1 MSRLSIWFQTIRP
14 KTLPAS
20 LAPVIVI
27 AGALLHD
34 GLFRL
39 KPFLLVLAVAL
50 TAQIASNVTN
60 DYFDYLSGAD
70 RRRKLGPKRLITT
83 GDITPGWMLLA
94 SIFWVSLCAVLGI
107 WLAAIT
113 SWWLLLLGIVVLLGI
128 IAYSAGPYPL
138 SYNGL
143 GDLAVILFF
152 GIIPILGGYYAIGES
167 LPSYLIPAAFSIGF
181 SNANI
186 LVINNYRDYPEDKE
200 SGKRTLIV
208 RMGEASGPY
217 LYMFNA
223 LLALVCYIVAGV
235 MSGSYIITTIGLL
248 PIALFLYTGTI
259 TTFSRKGKGL
269 NPLLGFSAK
278 ITGLISTILLIAFIL

>member
-94 SIFWVSLCAVLGI
+94 SIFWVLLCAILGI
-107 WLAAIT
+107 WLLSIT
-113 SWWLLLLGIVVLLGI
+113 SWWLLLVGILVIIGIV
-128 IAYSAGPYPL
+128 AYSAGPYPL
-138 SYNGL
+138 SYKGF
-143 GDLAVILFF
+143 GDIAVILFY
-152 GIIPILGGYYAIGES
+152 GIIPVLGGYYAIAQI
-167 LPSYLIPAAFSIGF
+167 LPTYLIWAAFSIGF
-181 SNANI
+181 ANTNI
-186 LVINNYRDYPEDKE
+186 LVINNYRDYPEDNA
-200 SGKRTLIV
+200 SGKRTLVV

-217 LYMFNA
+217 LYLFNA
-223 LLALVCYIVAGV
+223 VLAFLCYAISGI
-235 MSGSYIITTIGLL
+235 MSGSYIITIIGLL
-248 PIALFLYTGTI
+248 PIALFFYTGTVA
-259 TTFSRKGKGL
+259 TFTRKGKGL

-278 ITGLISTILLIAFIL
+278 ITALISIFLLIAFI